1 MLRKGQCQAC
11 GLCRLGL
18 GRELSA
24 RYEMMSAD
32 VGAGEQDCV
41 QEGSEQKEVTTPGGP
56 GRVPGT
62 QVGCWGTDAMKRW
75 DLGLARQPQ
84 AEFAHVP
91 STRKRSRLGCWDST
105 RAGSE

>member
-1 MLRKGQCQAC
+1 MRKGQCQAC

-56 GRVPGT
+56 GRVPET
-62 QVGCWGTDAMKRW
+62 QVGCWGTDGMKRW
-75 DLGLARQPQ
+75 DLGLARQLQ

-91 STRKRSRLGCWDST
+91 STRKRSRLGCWGST
-105 RAGSE
+105 RAGSK